1 MHCNCML
8 FQVVGT
14 EICSESFFDKKL
26 EIVSDIFGLLI
37 ELICSN
43 TINLPLSGLDT
54 ESSSDKTITSASCQN
69 RWSHWTRG

>member
-1 MHCNCML
+1 MHCNCMH

-37 ELICSN
+37 ELI
-43 TINLPLSGLDT
+43 NLPLSGLDT
-54 ESSSDKTITSASCQN
+54 ESSSDKTITLASCQN